1 MILQFSS
8 SNYRLNQYVWGHILT
23 PVDNKTTVK
32 TCIVYNII
40 IFWAF
45 LPLLHSKVVK
55 KHRKAGGGERGRRHA
70 GKGLKPGL
78 LHSTHVAR
86 GHLLSHSAKMTPYR
100 L

>member
-55 KHRKAGGGERGRRHA
+55 KHRKAGGEREGEGMQEKASNLGYCTPLMWHVVTCFPTQ
-70 GKGLKPGL
+70 LK
-78 LHSTHVAR
+78 
-86 GHLLSHSAKMTPYR
+86 
-100 L
+100 